1 MWNINIHSM
10 LSVYSQSEWRHGL
23 HPDRALLGSRLLS
36 SPPPTEATLAAP
48 ALRSGRCRGST
59 RPWKDECLL
68 VEATHAPFSSP
79 RAQTQQNK
87 IKKHTGQF
95 WRNFCPIVQLM
106 KKKKGLFCRQ
116 FHTISCKACRDLLLL
131 HQWRECNATYWPVMG
146 EIDRDH

>member
-23 HPDRALLGSRLLS
+23 HPDRALLGSPLLS

-106 KKKKGLFCRQ
+106 KKKKGLFCRHWSRPLTRFKKETKQ
-116 FHTISCKACRDLLLL
+116 KLFLAPQKFEVCFLLFEK
-131 HQWRECNATYWPVMG
+131 Q
-146 EIDRDH
+146 

>member
-23 HPDRALLGSRLLS
+23 HPDRALLGSPRLS

-87 IKKHTGQF
+87 IKKHNCQF

-106 KKKKGLFCRQ
+106 KKKRVVLPSVPYNKLQSMQRPAPLTSVKG
-116 FHTISCKACRDLLLL
+116 
-131 HQWRECNATYWPVMG
+131 M
-146 EIDRDH
+146 